1 MYIQFNSSLNI
12 HRFLQ
17 TSLILVLKF
26 IFQEQLHPSRP
37 LAAVTPVKSCA
48 VLWMWSTVCAG
59 TKTLRRGSVVSQ
71 CTGTL
76 AREKIKAAS
85 EFTAVKR
92 DS

>member
-1 MYIQFNSSLNI
+1 M
-12 HRFLQ
+12 
-17 TSLILVLKF
+17 
-26 IFQEQLHPSRP
+26 
-37 LAAVTPVKSCA
+37 
-48 VLWMWSTVCAG
+48 CAG